1 MRKGLITLA
10 ATAGLVGVLYTFS
23 PLSGGETA
31 EELRFIY
38 PEVSPVLDTVTLH
51 GTVIAAEKQLL
62 YAQGSSRVLEI
73 YVSEGQMVTEGQCLM
88 KLEQTETAYGEQAA
102 VAAVLSDLQEAVYSG
117 NLSEAEEIISAI
129 NTNNTLQIKGGK
141 AYYLY
146 SEKSSVVMKIN
157 ADEGETAGMLFPCM
171 ELFCPNS
178 LQMTAAAGE
187 DVVGLLRA
195 DMECAVSVPAFDIS
209 ELAGKVTSIA
219 PYARQ
224 TAQLTGQTSYET
236 DVTICMNEH
245 ESLRPGYR
253 ATAKVVVSSRDNA
266 LLIPYEAVGQDDSG
280 REYVMK
286 LQGRRLVKQAVTT
299 GSELENKVEIR
310 EGLSVTDTVML
321 EPDPQWE
328 GVLVSLVSH

>member
-1 MRKGLITLA
+1 MRKGLVTLA

-23 PLSGGETA
+23 PLHNGEM
-31 EELRFIY
+31 EKELRFIY

-73 YVSEGQMVTEGQCLM
+73 YVSEGQTVTEGQCLM
-88 KLEQTETAYGEQAA
+88 KLERTDTAYGEQAA
-102 VAAVLSDLQEAVYSG
+102 VAAVLTELRDAVYSG
-117 NLSEAEEIISAI
+117 NLSEAEEIITTI
-129 NTNNTLQIKGGK
+129 NSNNALQINDSKV
-141 AYYLY
+141 YYLY

-157 ADEGETAGMLFPCM
+157 AEEGETVGMLLPCM

-195 DMECAVSVPAFDIS
+195 DMECAVSVPAFEIS
-209 ELAGKVTSIA
+209 ELAGKVASIA

-236 DVTICMNEH
+236 DVAIRMNEH

-280 REYVMK
+280 CEYVMK
-286 LQGRRLVKQAVTT
+286 LQGRRLVKQTVIT
-299 GSELENKVEIR
+299 GSELENRVEIR
-310 EGLSVTDTVML
+310 EGISANDTVML